1 MKLSATIASAALAAT
16 LLVSA
21 TAASAAALITET
33 YDGGYDAAFLH
44 VTNTG
49 TSGFTSVHITGGDAG
64 GNHTFL
70 NVAAGATVDF
80 YLGDNENDFPG
91 SQGTAVVTVV
101 KGSHTYSGSFTD
113 TIGDPDFDVGPRTL
127 GTLGTV
133 PEPAAWGMMLT
144 GFGLLGGT
152 MRMSRRKAVAA

>member
-21 TAASAAALITET
+21 TAANAAALITET
-33 YDGGYDAAFLH
+33 YDGSFDAAFLH

-49 TSGFTSVHITGGDAG
+49 SSAFTSVSISGGYAG
-64 GNHTFL
+64 RSASFT

-80 YLGDNENDFPG
+80 YLGDNEADFPG
-91 SQGTAVVTVV
+91 SQGTALVTVV
-101 KGSHTYSGSFTD
+101 SGSHTSSGSFTD
-113 TIGDPDFDVGPRTL
+113 VIGDPDFTVGSTTL
-127 GTLGTV
+127 GTLDTV
-133 PEPAAWGMMLT
+133 PEPAMWGMMLT

-152 MRMSRRKAVAA
+152 MRMSRRKTVAA

>member
-21 TAASAAALITET
+21 TAANAVALITET
-33 YDGGYDAAFLH
+33 YDGGFDAAFLH

-49 TSGFTSVHITGGDAG
+49 SSAFTSVSISGSYL
-64 GNHTFL
+64 GNSASFT

-80 YLGDNENDFPG
+80 YLGDNEADFPG
-91 SQGTAVVTVV
+91 SQGTALVTIV
-101 KGSHTYSGSFTD
+101 KGGHTYSGSFTD
-113 TIGDPDFDVGPRTL
+113 VIGDPDYTVGPVTL

-152 MRMSRRKAVAA
+152 MRMSRRKTVAA